1 MASLDH
7 KARIVFLDRNT
18 MPDVIKLNPPAIPH
32 ELAVY
37 DETAPDQVAARIAEA
52 DVVITNKVKLG
63 KAEIAAAPGLRMIA
77 VAATGYDVIDLDT
90 CKGRGITVSNIRNY
104 AINTVPEHTF
114 ALIFALRRSLIPY
127 RQSVVDGRWQQ
138 SGMFCYFDYP
148 IANLAGSTLGIIGDG
163 VLGKAVAD
171 IARAMGM
178 KVLFSTYKGVEGM
191 GPLYTPYEDVLRLSD
206 IITLHMPLMPSTRNL
221 IGPADFALMARKPL
235 LINTAR
241 GGLVDEQALCDA
253 LRSGQISGAGFD
265 VVTSEPPPAD
275 HPFMSLL
282 ELPNFILT
290 PHVAWASTEAIQGL
304 ADQLME
310 NIALFWQGT
319 PRNVVTG

>member
-1 MASLDH
+1 MSDSG
-7 KARIVFLDRNT
+7 R
-18 MPDVIKLNPPAIPH
+18 
-32 ELAVY
+32 E
-37 DETAPDQVAARIAEA
+37 ARIAGA

-63 KAEIAAAPGLRMIA
+63 RAEIDAAPGLRLIA
-77 VAATGYDVIDLDT
+77 VAATGYDVIDLDA
-90 CKGRGITVSNIRNY
+90 CRARGITVCNIRNY
-104 AINTVPEHTF
+104 AVHTLPEHTF
-114 ALIFALRRSLIPY
+114 ALILALRRSLIPY
-127 RQSVVDGRWQQ
+127 RQSVRDGRWQQ

-148 IANLAGSTLGIIGDG
+148 IGDLAGSTLGIIGDG
-163 VLGKAVAD
+163 VLGQAVAQ
-171 IARAMGM
+171 IARAFGM
-178 KVLFSTYKGVEGM
+178 KVLFSAYKGVEGM
-191 GPLYTPYEDVLRLSD
+191 GPLYTPYEEVLRRSD
-206 IITLHMPLMPSTRNL
+206 IITLHLPLMPSTRNL
-221 IGPADFALMARKPL
+221 IGAADFALMARRPL

-253 LRSGQISGAGFD
+253 LRSGQIAGAGFD

-275 HPFMSLL
+275 HPFMQLL

-319 PRNVVTG
+319 PRNVVSA

>member
-7 KARIVFLDRNT
+7 KASIVFLDRNT
-18 MPDVIKLNPPAIPH
+18 MPDVIKLNPPGIPH
-32 ELAVY
+32 ELTVF
-37 DETAPDQVAARIAEA
+37 DETSPDQVAARIAEA

-63 KAEIAAAPGLRMIA
+63 REQIAAAPKLRLIA
-77 VAATGYDVIDLDT
+77 VAATGYDVIDLDA
-90 CKGRGITVSNIRNY
+90 CKERSITVSNIRNY
-104 AINTVPEHTF
+104 AVHTVPEHTF

-127 RQSVVDGRWQQ
+127 RQSVADGRWQQ

-148 IANLAGSTLGIIGDG
+148 IADLAGSTLGIIGDG
-163 VLGKAVAD
+163 VLGKSVAD
-171 IARAMGM
+171 IARALQM

-191 GPLYTPYEDVLRLSD
+191 GPLYTPYEDVLRQSD
-206 IITLHMPLMPSTRNL
+206 IITLHLPLMPSTRNL
-221 IGPADFALMARKPL
+221 IGPADFALMERRPL

-275 HPFMSLL
+275 HPFMKLL

-310 NIALFWQGT
+310 NIALFWKGT

>member
-1 MASLDH
+1 VYPT
-7 KARIVFLDRNT
+7 ARTVFLPRNT

-32 ELAVY
+32 DLAVY
-37 DETAPDQVAARIAEA
+37 NETAPDQVAERIAEA
-52 DVVITNKVKLG
+52 DVVITNKVRLG
-63 KAEIAAAPGLRMIA
+63 RAQIDAAPNLRMIA
-77 VAATGYDVIDLDT
+77 VAATGYDVIDLDA
-90 CKGRGITVSNIRNY
+90 CKQRGITVSNIRNY
-104 AINTVPEHTF
+104 AVHTVPEHTF

-148 IANLAGSTLGIIGDG
+148 IADLSGSTLGIIGDG

-171 IARAMGM
+171 IARALGM

-253 LRSGQISGAGFD
+253 LRGGQISGAGFD

-275 HPFMSLL
+275 HPFMALL
-282 ELPNFILT
+282 EMPNFILT

-319 PRNVVTG
+319 PRNVVSG

>member
-1 MASLDH
+1 MAGLDH
-7 KARIVFLDRNT
+7 KASIVFLDRNT

-32 ELAVY
+32 ELTVY

-63 KAEIAAAPGLRMIA
+63 REQIDAAPKLRLIA
-77 VAATGYDVIDLDT
+77 VAATGYDVIDLDA
-90 CKGRGITVSNIRNY
+90 CKERDITVSNIRNY
-104 AINTVPEHTF
+104 AVHTVPEHTF
-114 ALIFALRRSLIPY
+114 ALIFALRRSLVPY

-148 IANLAGSTLGIIGDG
+148 IADLAGSTLGIIGDG
-163 VLGKAVAD
+163 VLGKSVAD
-171 IARAMGM
+171 IARALQM

-191 GPLYTPYEDVLRLSD
+191 GPLYTPYEDVLRRSD
-206 IITLHMPLMPSTRNL
+206 IITLHLPLMPSTRNL
-221 IGPADFALMARKPL
+221 IGAADFALMERRPL

-265 VVTSEPPPAD
+265 VVTTEPPPSD
-275 HPFMSLL
+275 HPFMKLL

-310 NIALFWQGT
+310 NIALYWQGT
-319 PRNVVTG
+319 PRNVVSG